1 MCLGF
6 GSFVQVSAEEKK
18 CNLFVVSQAMS
29 DMLQRKAMVC
39 FKLGWTVADF
49 GMVFQP

>member
-18 CNLFVVSQAMS
+18 MQLICSEPGNEWYVTEESYGLF
-29 DMLQRKAMVC
+29 
-39 FKLGWTVADF
+39 
-49 GMVFQP
+49 